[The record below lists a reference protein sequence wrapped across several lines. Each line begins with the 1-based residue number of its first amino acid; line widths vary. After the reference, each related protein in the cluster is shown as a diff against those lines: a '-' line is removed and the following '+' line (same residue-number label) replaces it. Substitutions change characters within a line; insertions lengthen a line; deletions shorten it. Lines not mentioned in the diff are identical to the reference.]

1 MTGERDNKFT
11 AAGPG
16 DLILGSGSGTGRGR
30 VAVKVGEG
38 DGTRPDGLVPGGW
51 LSCVRWQVGCVSDV
65 SRLMLGDLSR
75 SKFW

>member
-11 AAGPG
+11 DAGPG
-16 DLILGSGSGTGRGR
+16 DLILALSLAPGGR
-30 VAVKVGEG
+30 VAVRVRDG

-51 LSCVRWQVGCVSDV
+51 MSCVRWQVACVSDV
-65 SRLMLGDLSR
+65 SRLILGGDLSR